1 MKMEEDMK
9 VKLTRMADLMEEE
22 YYSYLQDISMRVI
35 SRLASLMD

>member
-1 MKMEEDMK
+1 MKMEAGTK
-9 VKLTRMADLMEEE
+9 VRLTKMADLMEEE